1 MFVFKR
7 DSNSGVSC
15 GYCEIFKNSF
25 FIKNLWWLLLKVLPQ
40 YSKVGCG
47 ICSLN
52 CAFTC
57 FWIWLKIY
65 TKHCTNNSLLSSDKT
80 ISFLLELIYHVLSI
94 SECSGKILVAFDFD
108 GKLTKSVAQI
118 TMCWIAQKINIMCEK
133 LSSSALCGWS
143 IRGHDLEH
151 GSKNI
156 EIKIWQ

>member
-1 MFVFKR
+1 MNHWNSQKSAIPRCFSKQAVLKILQSSQEKTCCGFFFKKLFVFKR

-94 SECSGKILVAFDFD
+94 SEYVLEKYLLLSTLMEN
-108 GKLTKSVAQI
+108 L
-118 TMCWIAQKINIMCEK
+118 QKVLHK
-133 LSSSALCGWS
+133 
-143 IRGHDLEH
+143 
-151 GSKNI
+151 
-156 EIKIWQ
+156 